1 MAAGQGVGGVA
12 DEGIPMSAIWKPLNA
27 TDRYE
32 TSSRPSPNGPDRVKT
47 HFLRVTLKSGSVV
60 GHGITHQAHERVKV
74 FETFALAFL

>member
-32 TSSRPSPNGPDRVKT
+32 ASSRQSPDAAILTYTDEPV
-47 HFLRVTLKSGSVV
+47 
-60 GHGITHQAHERVKV
+60 
-74 FETFALAFL
+74 